1 MDPPSRLSLSALTWS
16 GFPVKVT
23 PDDDDRYVGSYDE
36 TLNVLLAKLRVDNAA
51 GIVEYVPVKRTRLVY
66 TRESYA
72 GPWSSDPGEILDEA
86 FSPIM
91 RIRLPGKN
99 AWPESFSPNE
109 TLEFPRPAQG
119 PPFLFFASD
128 LAGENGLS
136 PYMVGNGIAI
146 VEPDL
151 PGHTSVLDGWVGPW
165 VTRLLEKYDR
175 GDVLDGENKVIWNYG
190 PKAWGVQVRLRIVNL
205 SENLQMPDE
214 PLKGYE
220 RALSGYTI
228 CATIMR
234 VFVVRSK
241 LTRILDGG
249 EPEDDLASE
258 AEDEGMGAHLKA
270 NSTFTLAQ
278 ARYGRDF
285 VPTREATKG
294 SASIYTFKSTRDYLN
309 YDPVSE
315 TKNRSHKYLSTV
327 FGAVGN
333 VVDAGDGVHLVIR
346 MKCPV
351 DISCDAQAMYFKQI
365 RRMKTIIEKDGK
377 STPGGVNLSWLDR
390 TSRDGPSGHQKYGR
404 YFVVIR
410 ANSASEFEAAKNLFW
425 ASEIAGKIVR
435 LVVSMERR
443 DTIDCTAS
451 VKSYTMFVTRYE
463 VQADNCLP
471 RIDADYRCDF
481 AELNC
486 RFCEKRRRELAL

>member
-1 MDPPSRLSLSALTWS
+1 
-16 GFPVKVT
+16 
-23 PDDDDRYVGSYDE
+23 
-36 TLNVLLAKLRVDNAA
+36 
-51 GIVEYVPVKRTRLVY
+51 
-66 TRESYA
+66 
-72 GPWSSDPGEILDEA
+72 
-86 FSPIM
+86 M

-175 GDVLDGENKVIWNYG
+175 GDILDGETKVIWNYG

-214 PLKGYE
+214 PLEGYE

-234 VFVVRSK
+234 VFVVWSK

-258 AEDEGMGAHLKA
+258 AEDEGIGGTDSEGDSMG
-270 NSTFTLAQ
+270 ST
-278 ARYGRDF
+278 D
-285 VPTREATKG
+285 
-294 SASIYTFKSTRDYLN
+294 
-309 YDPVSE
+309 SE
-315 TKNRSHKYLSTV
+315 
-327 FGAVGN
+327 
-333 VVDAGDGVHLVIR
+333 
-346 MKCPV
+346 
-351 DISCDAQAMYFKQI
+351 
-365 RRMKTIIEKDGK
+365 
-377 STPGGVNLSWLDR
+377 
-390 TSRDGPSGHQKYGR
+390 
-404 YFVVIR
+404 
-410 ANSASEFEAAKNLFW
+410 
-425 ASEIAGKIVR
+425 
-435 LVVSMERR
+435 
-443 DTIDCTAS
+443 
-451 VKSYTMFVTRYE
+451 
-463 VQADNCLP
+463 
-471 RIDADYRCDF
+471 
-481 AELNC
+481 
-486 RFCEKRRRELAL
+486 